1 MNNLNIQLNKTTIL
15 KVEVA
20 KSKQEEYS
28 HNDVFNISTYKNDS
42 LELLYTVVSEHDLN
56 ILEVIQQALLNVNKS
71 LVIQIE
77 YDYPM
82 IKHCEQIIK
91 QLIAILK
98 NKHFKSI
105 CKNQLIA
112 EY

>member
-1 MNNLNIQLNKTTIL
+1 MTNLNIQLNKTITL
-15 KVEVA
+15 KIEVA

-28 HNDVFNISTYKNDS
+28 HNDVFNISTYKNGS
-42 LELLYTVVSEHDLN
+42 LELLYTVVTEHDLN
-56 ILEVIQQALLNVNKS
+56 ILEVIQKALFDVNKS

-77 YDYPM
+77 SDYPM
-82 IKHCEQIIK
+82 IKHCEQQIK
-91 QLIAILK
+91 QLITILK